1 MERNEVILVCVTGQK
16 SCEVLIRAGAD
27 LAKERNAELSVVHV
41 SKRGNTFLGGDSDA
55 ETLEYLFSIS
65 KNYNADMMLL
75 RNDDVAG
82 TLISHARKIGTT
94 VLVVGSRGKANANA
108 LLRQLQNNLPD
119 IEIKTV
125 FTEEN

>member
-1 MERNEVILVCVTGQK
+1 MERNEVVLVCVTGQK
-16 SCEVLIRAGAD
+16 SCEALIHAGAV
-27 LAKERNAELSVVHV
+27 LAKERDAELSVVHV

-65 KNYNADMMLL
+65 KTYDADMMLL